1 MRDEYKGDTKMK
13 YSELIKKIQNKVKN
27 GERLNSWEREMLIE
41 WQIDHQ

>member
-1 MRDEYKGDTKMK
+1 MK